1 MTLNATPGHPR
12 ARRGLR
18 PPATSPNGA
27 EPAVLDALPQALRV
41 VGSVIAPTTLLTGLL
56 FYFGR
61 LHATAMFQH
70 FGVHFSVLDLTA
82 QDYLVRSADGLPLPM
97 VAVLG
102 VALLALWAHRL
113 LARVVPAGRL
123 QGVVRV
129 GAPVTAAAGAALVA
143 LAVADV
149 LGVRSFAAV
158 PEARG
163 LALSAGVLLLAYAGR
178 LARLRPERAGRHTPT
193 VQSVVA
199 EWGIVFLLVSVGLFW
214 AVGSY
219 AVGVGTG
226 KAQQI
231 AASLAD
237 QPDVTLYSEKDLGLE
252 GPGVRRTP
260 CTAPDAAYRVR
271 YDGLRLVLQ
280 SGGQYLLLPVD
291 WTRDDGPALLVARS
305 APVRIEFRRA
315 GPLLEPAC

>member
-1 MTLNATPGHPR
+1 MTVNATPGHPR
-12 ARRGLR
+12 TRQGLR
-18 PPATSPNGA
+18 PPTTGPDGA
-27 EPAVLDALPQALRV
+27 EPAVLEALPQALRV

-61 LHATAMFQH
+61 LHATAMFQYFGLH
-70 FGVHFSVLDLTA
+70 FTVLDLSV

-102 VALLALWAHRL
+102 VALLALWTHRL

-123 QGVVRV
+123 RRVVGV
-129 GAPVTAAAGAALVA
+129 GAPVTAIAGAALVV
-143 LAVADV
+143 LAVADTV
-149 LGVRSFAAV
+149 GVRFFAAV

-163 LALSAGVLLLAYAGR
+163 LALSVGVLLLAYAGR
-178 LARLRPERAGRHTPT
+178 LARIRTGRIGRPSPSA
-193 VQSVVA
+193 QSVVA
-199 EWGIVFLLVSVGLFW
+199 EWGIVFILVSVGLFW

-226 KAQQI
+226 RAQQI
-231 AASLAD
+231 ADALAS
-237 QPDVTLYSEKDLGLE
+237 QPDVALYSEKDLGLE

-260 CTAPDAAYRVR
+260 CTAPDTAYRMR

-291 WTRDDGPALLVARS
+291 WTPDDGPALLVARS
-305 APVRIEFRRA
+305 APVRLEFRRT
-315 GPLLEPAC
+315 GPLPAPTC